1 MQGAASVE
9 DARILAKAVISS
21 NLVKAAFFGKDAN
34 WGRILCAMGYS
45 GGNFTPEKTSV
56 SFVSKAGS
64 IQVFQ
69 LGVPLNFD
77 EELARKILTEDETCI
92 MVELQDGACSGTAWG
107 CDLTYEYVK
116 INGDYRT

>member
-1 MQGAASVE
+1 M
-9 DARILAKAVISS
+9 
-21 NLVKAAFFGKDAN
+21 
-34 WGRILCAMGYS
+34 
-45 GGNFTPEKTSV
+45 
-56 SFVSKAGS
+56 
-64 IQVFQ
+64 FQ